1 MKKTSRREFIKKTG
15 LIVGSATA
23 LPAFPAIVSVPKKS
37 GRQSK
42 PSASG
47 PNILLITTDTSRC
60 DTVNAMGYPFAVS
73 PSLDKLASQGIM
85 FENAHTAS
93 PVCSPARCSLLTGV
107 HTPIHGCIENGV
119 NRRTDLTTFPDLLKD
134 QGYKT
139 MMIGKTHFD
148 QIPDSFDVQKVLTGG
163 KKSDADDLYG
173 DFIRKRGYSRK
184 LESYPSSLPQKLH
197 IDSFLVDTTIEEIE
211 KVKNDD
217 DSPFFAFCSIPSPHP
232 PLDPPQEWVGTYKD
246 ITLPPLNYTENE
258 FERLPKYLI
267 DHLDI
272 KDPGKYDMEK
282 VDRQRRLYYDLA
294 AYCDAQIGRLVAYID
309 KSGLRENTLII
320 FSSDHGTT
328 LFDHGFKNKHTF
340 YDSSWRVPLIMSM
353 PGTISEGQKRD
364 FAIWND
370 ITTTILGAAGTESEF
385 MQGFDLF
392 SPLSEGK
399 KSPRRCAI
407 SVHHRQCALA
417 TKKWK
422 IIYDYD
428 YNDGRIF
435 NRVNDPQEQKNL
447 WDNSEYSAVK
457 NELFTAL
464 LQWNSELIDIERLKK
479 NTGGG
484 GRVATL
490 TAKYTSNMRG
500 TDAEQRL
507 NERAER
513 IDDKY

>member
-15 LIVGSATA
+15 ILVGSAAA
-23 LPAFPAIVSVPKKS
+23 LPAFPAISSLSQKPVRLS
-37 GRQSK
+37 GT
-42 PSASG
+42 PSTG

-60 DTVNAMGYPFAVS
+60 DTVNAMEYPFAVS
-73 PSLDKLASQGIM
+73 PNLDRLANQGIM

-119 NRRTDLTTFPDLLKD
+119 ARRTNLTTFPDLLKK
-134 QGYKT
+134 QGYRT
-139 MMIGKTHFD
+139 IMVGKTHFGPV
-148 QIPDSFDVQKVLTGG
+148 PDSFDVQKVLTGG
-163 KKSDADDLYG
+163 KKNDTDDFYG
-173 DFIRKRGYSRK
+173 EFIRQHGYSRK
-184 LESYPSSLPQKLH
+184 LESYPSSLPENLH
-197 IDSFLVDTTIEEIE
+197 IDSFLVDTTIAEIKKAKDE
-211 KVKNDD
+211 NK
-217 DSPFFAFCSIPSPHP
+217 SPFFAFCSIPSPHP

-246 ITLPPLNYTENE
+246 ITLPPLNYSENE
-258 FERLPKYLI
+258 YKKLPQYLI
-267 DHLDI
+267 DHLDL

-294 AYCDAQIGRLVAYID
+294 AYCDAQIGRLVKYLD
-309 KSGLRENTLII
+309 DSGLRNNTLVI

-353 PGTISEGQKRD
+353 PGTLAQGEKRD

-370 ITTTILGAAGTESEF
+370 LTTTILGAAGTESDT

-392 SPLSEGK
+392 TPLSANEQ
-399 KSPRRCAI
+399 SPRRCAV

-417 TKKWK
+417 TKRWK

-428 YNDGRIF
+428 YNSGRLF
-435 NRVNDPQEQKNL
+435 DRLKDPQEQNNL
-447 WDNSEYSAVK
+447 FSSPEYKDVQ
-457 NELFTAL
+457 NDLFQAL
-464 LQWNSELIDIERLKK
+464 LQWNSELIDIQRLKE
-479 NTGGG
+479 NTSGG
-484 GRVATL
+484 GRVAKL
-490 TAKYTSNMRG
+490 TAKYTNAMRG

-507 NERAER
+507 NERAEK
-513 IDDKY
+513 IDAKY